1 MIFSNSPVKNLVER
15 LNPSSEKNKISRLK
29 FERKSDYRTFLKFI
43 KNNTKE
49 IEDTGL
55 PGVSKKTGL
64 LAAGGLGLGLLA
76 FGGLGGSGRGDSK
89 DGKDGINNLDDVYR
103 KAQLD
108 NKKISRGIG
117 KTSKDVTGG
126 KNIIQLE
133 SKRRVIT
140 NRRKVR
146 SFKKGSKTFSRQFG
160 RKRVLT
166 PEIKVNP
173 LANRKI
179 TKCYKF
185 S

>member
-76 FGGLGGSGRGDSK
+76 IGGLGGSGRGDSK

-103 KAQLD
+103 KAQFENRKVSPEVRTKRD
-108 NKKISRGIG
+108 I
-117 KTSKDVTGG
+117 TGG
-126 KNIIQLE
+126 KDILKLE
-133 SKRRVIT
+133 TKRRVIAN
-140 NRRKVR
+140 NRKAK
-146 SFKKGSKTFSRQFG
+146 SFKKGSRTFTRQFG
-160 RKRVLT
+160 RKKVLT

-173 LANRKI
+173 FANR
-179 TKCYKF
+179 
-185 S
+185 